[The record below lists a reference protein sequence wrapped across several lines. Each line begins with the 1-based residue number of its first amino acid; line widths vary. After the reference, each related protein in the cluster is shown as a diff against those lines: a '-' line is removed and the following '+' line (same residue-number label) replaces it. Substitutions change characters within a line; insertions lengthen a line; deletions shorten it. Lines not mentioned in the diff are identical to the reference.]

1 MQKSPWGYSGGSLA
15 SGWAAALQPKYAP
28 ELKKNLIGAAL
39 GGFVTNITATAEAT
53 DGTLFAGLVP
63 NALSGLAN
71 EYRIQR
77 NTLPKV
83 SKAATDNLRQGTEHC
98 IEVLFF
104 TLLKTNT
111 SLAMIELSWR
121 LWIT

>member
-1 MQKSPWGYSGGSLA
+1 M
-15 SGWAAALQPKYAP
+15 
-28 ELKKNLIGAAL
+28 IGAAL

-71 EYRIQR
+71 GIEFKEILYQ
-77 NTLPKV
+77 KV

-98 IEVLFF
+98 IGGAILSAEDQYFTGDDRAFLEVMDYLKKRWLTRLFW
-104 TLLKTNT
+104 KT
-111 SLAMIELSWR
+111 I
-121 LWIT
+121 